1 MVKFVVFPLLVLF
14 LFVGLHDILAAAIF
28 LLELIGTSLEHLSAF
43 LRLNHPTELQVS
55 ALGTVQSHRTSCFR
69 SNILTLAIENQQFCT
84 VSVLAHSLPVTLG
97 VIVFDGDLGHW
108 MSTGGEAFVIQALL
122 SRLLIDPYL

>member
-28 LLELIGTSLEHLSAF
+28 LLELIGTSLKHLSAF

-55 ALGTVQSHRTSCFR
+55 ALRTVQSHRTSCLW
-69 SNILTLAIENQQFCT
+69 SNILTLAIENQQFRT

-97 VIVFDGDLGHW
+97 VIVFDGDLSHW